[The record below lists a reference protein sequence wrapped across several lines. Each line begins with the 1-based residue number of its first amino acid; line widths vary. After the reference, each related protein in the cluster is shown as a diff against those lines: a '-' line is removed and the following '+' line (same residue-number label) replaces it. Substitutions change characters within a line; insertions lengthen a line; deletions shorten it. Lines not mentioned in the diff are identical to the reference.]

1 MKSGFVAIVG
11 RPNVGKSTLINKILN
26 HKIAIVTNKPQTTRN
41 NIQGIYNEEQTQII
55 FVDTPG
61 IHKPKHKL
69 GQYLNKQ
76 AYQTIKDVDIILM
89 MIDAKM
95 GLGKGDQYIIEHLK
109 NLNKP
114 VFLIINKID
123 KIKKEQILLL
133 IDEYQQL
140 YDFTEIIPLSAL
152 KGDNV
157 RNLIETL
164 KNYLPDKIKYYP
176 DNQLTNQT
184 EQFQIAEIIRE
195 KVFILTEEEIPYST
209 TCVIEEII
217 KEKDKYIIR
226 ADIVVER
233 SSLKKIIIGKNGVKV
248 KEIGIQARKELEIM
262 LNKKVYLELFVKV
275 IKKWRQKENILAQ
288 FDLNNKN

>member
-69 GQYLNKQ
+69 GQHLNKQ

-95 GLGKGDQYIIEHLK
+95 GLGKGDQYIIECLK
-109 NLNKP
+109 NLKKP

-123 KIKKEQILLL
+123 KIKKEQILPI
-133 IDEYQQL
+133 IDKYQQL

-152 KGDNV
+152 KGENIKS
-157 RNLIETL
+157 LIATL
-164 KNYLPDKIKYYP
+164 KQYLPDKIKYYP

-195 KVFILTEEEIPYST
+195 KVFMLTEEEIPHST
-209 TCVIEEII
+209 ICIIEEII
-217 KEKDKYIIR
+217 KDKDKYVVR

-233 SSLKKIIIGKNGVKV
+233 SSLKKIIIGKNGVKI
-248 KEIGIQARKELEIM
+248 KEIGTQARKELEIM

-275 IKKWRQKENILAQ
+275 IKKWRQKEKFFQ
-288 FDLNNKN
+288 